1 MRRPCAPEQLD
12 VARVLAARRGRGLV
26 AVFDVDGTLAPIAPT
41 PGDAHV
47 PPPTRRALGRLARRR
62 DTLVGIVSGRPIAQV
77 ARLVGPG
84 FWIAGLHGA
93 VRRAPGGRVVRLWSD
108 EVARTGALLARTLA
122 ASLRDVRGVVV
133 EPKGPVVAVHVR
145 AASPAGRARARNVVA
160 RSRPDRWT
168 LLEGRRVL
176 ELRPDGLPGKGDAV
190 QWIAAARP
198 GAAIL
203 YAGDDATDEDAFR
216 ALRRDDFPVRV
227 GGAVAHRERGR
238 AGPGTAALFTLPD
251 TTAVGGLV
259 AALAEMAP
267 APLPPLPMRGRRRH
281 NRGNRSTSSGGVA

>member
-1 MRRPCAPEQLD
+1 MRRPRVPQPLD

-41 PGDAHV
+41 PADARV
-47 PPPTRRALGRLARRR
+47 PPETRRALRRLARRR

-84 FWIAGLHGA
+84 LWLAGLHGA

-108 EVARTGALLARTLA
+108 EVARTGALLARSLA
-122 ASLRDVRGVVV
+122 ASLRDVPGVVI

-145 AASPAGRARARNVVA
+145 AASPAGRARARNLVA
-160 RSRPDRWT
+160 RSRPDRWS
-168 LLEGRRVL
+168 LLEGRRVF

-190 QWIAAARP
+190 QWIAAGRP

-203 YAGDDATDEDAFR
+203 YAGDDATDEDAFH
-216 ALRRDDFPVRV
+216 ALRRDDFSILV
-227 GGAVAHRERGR
+227 GAARARRERPR
-238 AGPGTAALFTLPD
+238 DRSDTAALFTLPD
-251 TTAVGGLV
+251 TTAVARLIELLG
-259 AALAEMAP
+259 AP
-267 APLPPLPMRGRRRH
+267 
-281 NRGNRSTSSGGVA
+281 